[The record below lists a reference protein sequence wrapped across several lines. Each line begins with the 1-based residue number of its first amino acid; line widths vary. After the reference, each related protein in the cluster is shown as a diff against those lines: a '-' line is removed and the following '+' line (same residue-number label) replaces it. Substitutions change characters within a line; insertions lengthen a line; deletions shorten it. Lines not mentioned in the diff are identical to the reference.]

1 MRDFRDA
8 KAMAATLRDR
18 LRTDGHEMTQG
29 RALEVVAA
37 MLGWRDW
44 NTLAAAIGGK
54 AAETGPEFT
63 ETCPILR
70 IFDETKAREFYV
82 DWLGFAVDWEH
93 RFAPGM
99 PLYMQV
105 SRTGLVLHLSM
116 HHGDAS
122 PGATVFVRMRNIR
135 AFHAEIVTER
145 PYAHNR
151 PGLEDMPWGPQVE
164 VTDPFM
170 NRIRFCG
177 QD

>member
-18 LRTDGHEMTQG
+18 AQADGHEMTQG

-37 MLGWRDW
+37 MLGCRDW
-44 NTLAAAIGGK
+44 NTLSAAIGDT
-54 AAETGPEFT
+54 APRFT

-70 IFDETKAREFYV
+70 IFDEAKAREFYV
-82 DWLGFAVDWEH
+82 DWLGFTVDWEH

-99 PLYMQV
+99 PLYLQV
-105 SRTGLVLHLSM
+105 SRAGLVLHLSM

-122 PGATVFVRMRNIR
+122 PGGTVFVRMRNIR
-135 AFHAEIVTER
+135 AFHAEITSER

-151 PGLEDMPWGPQVE
+151 PGLENPPWGPQVE

-170 NRIRFCG
+170 NRIRFCE
-177 QD
+177 QDQG

>member
-8 KAMAATLRDR
+8 KTMAATLRDR
-18 LRTDGHEMTQG
+18 LAAEDHAMTQG

-37 MLGWRDW
+37 MLGCRDW
-44 NTLAAAIGGK
+44 NTLAAAIGDRE
-54 AAETGPEFT
+54 APRFT

-70 IFDETKAREFYV
+70 IFDEAKAREFYL

-99 PLYMQV
+99 PLYLQV
-105 SRTGLVLHLSM
+105 SRAGLVLHLSM

-122 PGATVFVRMRNIR
+122 PGATVFVRMRRIR
-135 AFHAEIVTER
+135 AFHAEIMAR

-151 PGLEDMPWGPQVE
+151 PGLESAPWGLQVE

-170 NRIRFCG
+170 NRIRFCE
-177 QD
+177 QE